1 MCVCGACRRSY
12 IWLSLGL
19 RSQSLLQRWW
29 YFSRSMRLII
39 SVFCK
44 YCIVCVFAGEGPL
57 SPHMCTIS
65 SVHWCCKWSNFG
77 GIWRPPQAS
86 PALQRR
92 EEEEREIE
100 RQGEPGQRS
109 NQKNLHLWQADAE
122 LTEEKL
128 QRLLPPFA
136 VCLHYFLGDCWLAI
150 MKPHV
155 IFI

>member
-1 MCVCGACRRSY
+1 MCVCGVCRCSY
-12 IWLSLGL
+12 ILLSLGL

-39 SVFCK
+39 SIFYK
-44 YCIVCVFAGEGPL
+44 YCRVCVIAGKGPRL
-57 SPHMCTIS
+57 LTCTIS
-65 SVHWCCKWSNFG
+65 SVHLCCKWSNFG
-77 GIWRPPQAS
+77 GIWQLPQAF
-86 PALQRR
+86 PAMQQRK
-92 EEEEREIE
+92 EEERGIE
-100 RQGEPGQRS
+100 RRGEPGQRS
-109 NQKNLHLWQADAE
+109 NQKSLHLWLADAE